1 MIGTQLIGSTR
12 QSEPAAA
19 GGRAALTGATRTIR
33 QQGWGRVFLSLL
45 VILLLVG
52 ISLPGLAAA
61 AGETKK
67 LVYDEAGLLTQDE
80 YNELNAM
87 ANEYGAERETDIIIY
102 TSPNEAGADVMKMT
116 QDFYD
121 EMGPGYDKQHGNA
134 VILTLDMNNREIYL
148 AGFYKAKEYLGDSRL
163 DKIRNR
169 ITPNL
174 SDGNYEQAFATY
186 IKTAHDYMGYKPGV
200 NPDNILFKLWFQVI
214 VAIAIGGGIVSW
226 MAYNAGGRVTVQ
238 RQTYEDGSTSG
249 VLDHRDQYIRT
260 TVTRRKIEKSSS
272 GGGGGGGGTTGGGHS
287 HSGSRGS
294 F

>member
-1 MIGTQLIGSTR
+1 L
-12 QSEPAAA
+12 P
-19 GGRAALTGATRTIR
+19 
-33 QQGWGRVFLSLL
+33 LL
-45 VILLLVG
+45 VIFLLLG
-52 ISLPGLAAA
+52 ISFPGFAAA

-87 ANEYGAERETDIIIY
+87 ANQYGAERETDIIIY

-148 AGFYKAKEYLGDSRL
+148 AGFYKAKTYLGDARL

-214 VAIAIGGGIVSW
+214 VAIAVGGGIVGW

-272 GGGGGGGGTTGGGHS
+272 SGGGGGGTTGGGHS